1 MFLYNF
7 FGSSPSKNQ
16 WRVIFKYMIEKD
28 LLDST
33 SLMSFPSF
41 IWGKHNMLCSELKH
55 LYVAITRTRQKLW
68 IFENVEEL
76 SEPMFV
82 YWKKLG
88 FVQVREFNESL
99 AQEMQIASSQEEW
112 KSRGIKVDLVFN
124 IVFIIITYVL
134 FGLTSLYM
142 ELKYLMMFF
151 N

>member
-1 MFLYNF
+1 
-7 FGSSPSKNQ
+7 
-16 WRVIFKYMIEKD
+16 
-28 LLDST
+28 
-33 SLMSFPSF
+33 
-41 IWGKHNMLCSELKH
+41 MLCSELKH

-68 IFENVEEL
+68 IFDNVEEL

-99 AQEMQIASSQEEW
+99 AQEMQVASSQEEW
-112 KSRGIKVDLVFN
+112 KSRGIKVDVVFN
-124 IVFIIITYVL
+124 IVFIINTYVL

-151 N
+151 K

>member
-1 MFLYNF
+1 
-7 FGSSPSKNQ
+7 
-16 WRVIFKYMIEKD
+16 MIEND

-33 SLMSFPSF
+33 STTSFPSF

-68 IFENVEEL
+68 IFDNVEEL

-99 AQEMQIASSQEEW
+99 AQEMQVASSQEEW
-112 KSRGIKVDLVFN
+112 KSRGIKDRKSVV
-124 IVFIIITYVL
+124 
-134 FGLTSLYM
+134 
-142 ELKYLMMFF
+142 
-151 N
+151 